1 MAFMPRRVPEDRGG
15 LAVIAARAFWAG
27 NSLADF
33 GTVAADYPRHHMG
46 LLALALYFLYGLH
59 AFRLY

>member
-1 MAFMPRRVPEDRGG
+1 MPEDRGG
-15 LAVIAARAFWAG
+15 LAVIAARAFGAR

-46 LLALALYFLYGLH
+46 LLALVLYFLYGLH
-59 AFRLY
+59 AFCLC

>member
-1 MAFMPRRVPEDRGG
+1 MPEDRGG